1 MIIYHKDL
9 IGSILVNPYLKQY
22 LNQNWELLCV
32 GGIVI
37 AFCLTILEK
46 HCRPLHFI
54 MTILKMLLCIMVLL
68 GGIYVLIHTRDTLS
82 VIINTLFI
90 IISLIIMAK

>member
-1 MIIYHKDL
+1 MIIYHKDI

-32 GGIVI
+32 GSIVI
-37 AFCLTILEK
+37 AFCFTILAK
-46 HCRPLHFI
+46 QCKPFHFI
-54 MTILKMLLCIMVLL
+54 ITILKMLLCAIVVI
-68 GGIYVLIHTRDTLS
+68 GGTYVLIHTKDVLS
-82 VIINTLFI
+82 IFISILFI